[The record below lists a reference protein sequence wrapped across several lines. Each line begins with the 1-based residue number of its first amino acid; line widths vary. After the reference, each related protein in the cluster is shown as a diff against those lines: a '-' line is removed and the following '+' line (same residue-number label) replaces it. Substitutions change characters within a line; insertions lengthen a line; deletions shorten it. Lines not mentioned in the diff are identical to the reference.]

1 MTPRSLDSLKQCRL
15 TNLASD
21 DGIEPTRL
29 CMLDRGEVRWG
40 GERREGETGGREGGE
55 EHSNLF
61 PPDSRRKDVDEE
73 NMKFLRSLPGQSVKF
88 KAIDTGFLLLLS
100 IPLLL
105 PSLSL
110 SLSPSNT
117 MIRSKLLFTT
127 TPEELSST

>member
-29 CMLDRGEVRWG
+29 CMLDRGEVRGG
-40 GERREGETGGREGGE
+40 GERREGETRGREGGE

-88 KAIDTGFLLLLS
+88 KAIDTGFLLLPS

-105 PSLSL
+105 LSL
-110 SLSPSNT
+110 F
-117 MIRSKLLFTT
+117 LLF
-127 TPEELSST
+127 PPLIP